1 MRLIRCA
8 LLTISLSL
16 FTSCTQPSAE
26 PVVVTIVV
34 PYGSNST
41 PTPLVPTTQIMGATK
56 SQVDALLN
64 DWSVR
69 ADRTSTSE
77 TAIYRYTQDVT
88 LIIAFRNDQAIGVY
102 VIDNPGAGVVGIT
115 PARADEL
122 VTLIGGTIAPDS
134 LVVDEAGFREF
145 GIGDITSW

>member
-1 MRLIRCA
+1 MRHIRCA

-16 FTSCTQPSAE
+16 FTSCTQLSAE
-26 PVVVTIVV
+26 PVVVTMVV

-56 SQVDALLN
+56 SKVDALLN

>member
-1 MRLIRCA
+1 MRHIRCV
-8 LLTISLSL
+8 LLIISLSL
-16 FTSCTQPSAE
+16 VTSCTQPSTDA
-26 PVVVTIVV
+26 VVITVVV
-34 PYGSNST
+34 PYGSDST
-41 PTPLVPTTQIMGATK
+41 PTPLVTTTQIMGANK
-56 SQVDALLN
+56 AQVDALLN

-69 ADRTSTSE
+69 ADRTSTSD

-88 LIIAFRNDQAIGVY
+88 LIVAFRNDAAIGVY
-102 VIDNPGAGVVGIT
+102 VIDNPGAGVVGIA

-122 VTLIGGTIAPDS
+122 VDLIGGMINPES

>member
-1 MRLIRCA
+1 MRHIRCA

-16 FTSCTQPSAE
+16 FTSCTQLSAE
-26 PVVVTIVV
+26 PVVVTMVV

>member
-1 MRLIRCA
+1 MRLIRYA

-26 PVVVTIVV
+26 PVVVTMVV

>member
-1 MRLIRCA
+1 
-8 LLTISLSL
+8 
-16 FTSCTQPSAE
+16 
-26 PVVVTIVV
+26 
-34 PYGSNST
+34 
-41 PTPLVPTTQIMGATK
+41 MGATK